1 MNRGSP
7 VRQETSQGDAARGE
21 PAVSDRSW
29 TMSGRVA
36 GKIVLI
42 TGGASGIGLASAEAC
57 AREGALVVIT
67 DVNATEGESQVS
79 RLVADGLGVEF
90 LPQDASSEA
99 DWRRVVDEI
108 LRRHGQLDV
117 LVNNA
122 GIAVIAPIEQETLEG
137 WRRTQAVNMEGVFLG
152 TREAIRAMKGGGG
165 SIINIS
171 SIEGIVGEPMVP
183 AYNASK
189 GGVRI
194 LTKSVALYCA
204 QQGYRIRVNSVHPGY
219 VATALVANAIGALPP
234 DQAAALQQDLLSR
247 IPLGRLAE
255 PREIANLVLFLA
267 SDESSYMT
275 GSELVVDGGYTA
287 K

>member
-1 MNRGSP
+1 
-7 VRQETSQGDAARGE
+7 
-21 PAVSDRSW
+21 
-29 TMSGRVA
+29 MSGRVA
-36 GKIVLI
+36 GKVVLV
-42 TGGASGIGLASAEAC
+42 TGAASGIGLASAEAC
-57 AREGALVVIT
+57 AREGAVVIIT
-67 DVNATEGESQVS
+67 DLNSKEGAVQARRLAT
-79 RLVADGLGVEF
+79 DGLKVEF
-90 LPQDASSEA
+90 VPQDVASEA
-99 DWRRVVDEI
+99 DWRRVVDGI
-108 LRRHGQLDV
+108 LARHGRLDV

-152 TREAIRAMKGGGG
+152 TREAVRAMKGGSG
-165 SIINIS
+165 SIVNIS
-171 SIEGIVGEPMVP
+171 SIEGLVGDPLVP

-219 VATALVANAIGALPP
+219 VATPLVANAIGALPP
-234 DQAAALQQDLLSR
+234 DQAAALHQDLLGR
-247 IPLGRLAE
+247 IPMGRLGE
-255 PREIANLVLFLA
+255 PREIANVVLFLA

-287 K
+287 R

>member
-1 MNRGSP
+1 MN
-7 VRQETSQGDAARGE
+7 
-21 PAVSDRSW
+21 
-29 TMSGRVA
+29 GRLA
-36 GKIVLI
+36 GKVVLI

-57 AREGALVVIT
+57 AREGAVVVIT
-67 DVNATEGESQVS
+67 DVSAQQGESEAK
-79 RLVADGLGVEF
+79 RLSAAGLTVEF
-90 LPQDASSEA
+90 ARQDAASEA
-99 DWRRVVDEI
+99 DWNRIVDDVLE
-108 LRRHGQLDV
+108 RHGQLDV

-152 TREAIRAMKGGGG
+152 TRAAIRAMKDRGG

-171 SIEGIVGEPMVP
+171 SIEGIVGDPMIP

-194 LTKSVALYCA
+194 FTKSVALYCA
-204 QQGYRIRVNSVHPGY
+204 QQGYGIRANSVHPGY
-219 VATALVANAIGALPP
+219 VGTPLVENAIAALPAE
-234 DQAAALQQDLLSR
+234 QAATLQQDLIAR
-247 IPLGRLAE
+247 IPLGRIAE
-255 PREIANLVLFLA
+255 PREIANVVLFLA

>member
-1 MNRGSP
+1 

-67 DVNATEGESQVS
+67 DVNATEGESQAR

-234 DQAAALQQDLLSR
+234 VQAAALQQDLLSR

-255 PREIANLVLFLA
+255 PREIANVVLFLA

>member
-1 MNRGSP
+1 MG
-7 VRQETSQGDAARGE
+7 VRMKNK
-21 PAVSDRSW
+21 V
-29 TMSGRVA
+29 
-36 GKIVLI
+36 VLV

-57 AREGALVVIT
+57 AREGAVVIIT
-67 DVNATEGESQVS
+67 DVNAKEGEAQAQ
-79 RLVADGLGVEF
+79 RLAADGLKAEF
-90 LPQDASSEA
+90 LQQDVASEA
-99 DWRRVVDEI
+99 DWRRVVDGI
-108 LRRHGQLDV
+108 LARHGRLDV

-152 TREAIRAMKGGGG
+152 TREAIRAMKDGSG
-165 SIINIS
+165 SIVNIS
-171 SIEGIVGEPMVP
+171 SIEGLVGDPLVP

-219 VATALVANAIGALPP
+219 VATPLVANAIGALPP
-234 DQAAALQQDLLSR
+234 DQAAALHQDLLGR
-247 IPLGRLAE
+247 IPMGRLGE
-255 PREIANLVLFLA
+255 PREIANVVLFLA

-287 K
+287 R